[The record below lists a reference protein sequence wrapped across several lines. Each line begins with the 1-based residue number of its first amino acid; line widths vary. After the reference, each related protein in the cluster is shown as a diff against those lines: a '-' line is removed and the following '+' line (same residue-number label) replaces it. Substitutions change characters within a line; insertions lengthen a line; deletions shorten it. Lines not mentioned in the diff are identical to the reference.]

1 MLEEKNTIDFLTNK
15 IKQLELD
22 VQYQLHQTNEAKKKY
37 IDLKAKLYEILRL
50 I

>member
-1 MLEEKNTIDFLTNK
+1 MSEEEKTINFLINK

-22 VQYQLHQTNEAKKKY
+22 VQYQLHQANEAKRKY